1 MEKYSNLFI
10 KIYMKIKLTKMYRK
24 IKLILKKFQ
33 SNGFFW
39 QMSKEFKAAEII
51 ISEKNRFDIQQKERK
66 V

>member
-39 QMSKEFKAAEII
+39 QMSKEFKVAEII
-51 ISEKNRFDIQQKERK
+51 ISEDL
-66 V
+66 